1 MARKGRDASAP
12 TVRISLSGRT
22 AITRG
27 GTERELPGR
36 QPRALFAL
44 LAAERHRAV
53 ARGELAEALWGDRLP
68 ATWQSSLRVAIS
80 KVRAFLVAS
89 GFEPGA
95 LMRGAGGYRLR
106 LGDSV
111 EVDVERARRDVEAA
125 ERALA
130 SGQAG
135 LAGELAASA
144 RAVLT
149 APLVPGAEGPWI
161 DDRRRAARGLLVR
174 ALETEAEARLSS
186 GEGAAGAAATAEEAV
201 ALEPFQESAHR
212 AVMRAHAAAGNK
224 AEALRCYERC
234 RQVLADELGVDPSP
248 ATQALYL
255 LLLRDEPIPEVASA
269 KPQPVVPERAGG
281 LVRVEAGRQALS
293 ARRWEEA
300 FDLLTRADA
309 EGSLGPEDLEGLGE
323 AALWTGHHQE
333 SVSVRQRAHHA
344 YLEARDQRAAA
355 RVALA
360 LASNHGIRQQPALA
374 EGWFRTAARLLQG
387 EPEGPDHGFLAFVA
401 AAVLF
406 ELGELDRC
414 LEQAQRVLE
423 AGQRYAIPELQ
434 ALGIVFQGLVL
445 ARQERVTEA
454 LPLLDEGMALA
465 TTGRLSPLSTGLI
478 YCRTILT
485 WLDLFEYRRAAEWIE
500 TVQRRAVETGFG
512 GNPGDC
518 QAHLAAALLA
528 RGSWAEAERD
538 AELACDACE
547 AFELSHV
554 GLASYTLGEIHL
566 RRGDLRRAAE
576 AFRRANE
583 HGVGAQPGVAL
594 LELASG
600 NVSEAF
606 ASVKAWLDGT
616 SSQLVRARAL
626 PAAVEIALAA
636 GHAQRA
642 RSLAEELSSIAVA
655 YGSTALT
662 AAAARALGAVQ
673 LSEGETVAS
682 VRGLRDAVELYRRA
696 EIPYELA
703 RARALL
709 ADALLADGDRL
720 GAVMELEAARTLFTR
735 LGARPDAGATEGRLH
750 ELESASA
757 SRPGRQAPPFY

>member
-12 TVRISLSGRT
+12 TVRIALSGRT

-36 QPRALFAL
+36 HPGALFAL

-53 ARGELAEALWGDRLP
+53 PRDELAEALWGERLP

-111 EVDVERARRDVEAA
+111 EVDVETARRDVEAA

-149 APLVPGAEGPWI
+149 APLVPGAEGPWV

-174 ALETEAEARLSS
+174 ALETEAEARLTS
-186 GEGAAGAAATAEEAV
+186 GEGAAAAAAAEEAV

-255 LLLRDEPIPEVASA
+255 LLLKDEPIPEVAS
-269 KPQPVVPERAGG
+269 KPQPVVPQPAGG
-281 LVRVEAGRQALS
+281 PVRVEAGRQALS

-300 FDLLTRADA
+300 FDLLARADA

-333 SVSVRQRAHHA
+333 SVSARQRAHHA

-434 ALGIVFQGLVL
+434 ALGIAFQGLVL

-454 LPLLDEGMALA
+454 LPLLDEGMARA

-500 TVQRRAVETGFG
+500 TVQRCAVETGFG

-566 RRGDLRRAAE
+566 RRGDLRRAGE

-583 HGVGAQPGVAL
+583 YGVSAQPGVAL

-616 SSQLVRARAL
+616 SSQLARARAL

-642 RSLAEELSSIAVA
+642 RSLAEELSSIAAV

-703 RARALL
+703 STRALL
-709 ADALLADGDRL
+709 AEALLVDGDRL
-720 GAVMELEAARTLFTR
+720 GAVMELEAAGALFTR
-735 LGARPDAGATEGRLH
+735 LGAGPDARATEGRLH

-757 SRPGRQAPPFY
+757 KRTGRQAPR